1 MVANLK
7 GGSMGRPARRVS
19 LRLGLTIV
27 LLGAGATAAPPA
39 RSALPGRP
47 DIILI
52 VTDDQRVGTLGWL
65 PTLNNYVVR
74 HGVRF
79 SRAMVPT
86 SVCCPSRA
94 SLFTGEYSHTTGVW
108 TNHSGWKRFRDAGME
123 SKTVAVWLR
132 RAGYR
137 TGLVGKYLNAFLGS
151 GPPPGWRVWHSF
163 LGSNADYYDY
173 ELIHTDGSIT
183 RHGFDAAS
191 YSTDVLRRYALRF
204 IANTPREK
212 PFFLYFAPYAPHS
225 PATPAPRHVSLTAP
239 IGTFAPPSVTE
250 SDLRDKPQ
258 WIQRLRPVSSGAIQA
273 LRVRQYRSLRSVD
286 EAVAAILEAQRAR
299 RRLRNTLLIFVS
311 DNGLMWGE
319 HRVMGKFVPYR
330 GATHIDLAI
339 AWPRRLPEGGVR
351 ARLALNID
359 IPVTIADAAGAVHD
373 DVAGR
378 SLLEHWERSG
388 FVLEAARAHFPG
400 SDGTNVER
408 PAYCGWR
415 TARYLFVHYA
425 NGREEL
431 YDYAKDPWE
440 LHDRRGTA
448 PDLQRSLRRHARD
461 ACQPVPPRFS
471 WG

>member
-1 MVANLK
+1 
-7 GGSMGRPARRVS
+7 MGRPARWVM
-19 LRLGLTIV
+19 LRLGLTIAI
-27 LLGAGATAAPPA
+27 LGGGAIAAPPA
-39 RSALPGRP
+39 RSAVPGRP

-52 VTDDQRVGTLGWL
+52 VTDDQRVGTLEWL
-65 PTLNNYVVR
+65 PTVENYFVA
-74 HGVRF
+74 HGIRY

-86 SVCCPSRA
+86 AVCCPSRA
-94 SLFTGEYSHTTGVW
+94 SLLTGEYSHTTGVW
-108 TNHSGWKRFRDAGME
+108 SNIAGWRRFRDAGME

-132 RAGYR
+132 RSGYR
-137 TGLVGKYLNAFLGS
+137 TGLVGKYLNGFHGS

-163 LGSNADYYDY
+163 TSSNVGYYDY
-173 ELIHTDGSIT
+173 ELMHTDGSTT
-183 RHGFDAAS
+183 RYGFGAAS

-212 PFFLYFAPYAPHS
+212 PFFLYFAPFAPHE
-225 PATPAPRHVSLTAP
+225 PATPAPRHVNIAAP
-239 IGTFAPPSVTE
+239 IGSFSPPSVTE
-250 SDLRDKPQ
+250 SDLSDKPQ
-258 WIQRLRPVSSGAIQA
+258 WIQRLSPVSSGVIQD

-330 GATHIDLAI
+330 GATRIPLAI

-359 IPVTIADAAGAVHD
+359 IPVTIAAAAGAAHD

-378 SLLEHWERSG
+378 NLLQYWRRYG
-388 FVLEAARAHFPG
+388 FVLEAASANFPG
-400 SDGTNVER
+400 PNGTNVTR

-415 TARYLFVHYA
+415 TARYLFVHYS
-425 NGREEL
+425 NGCEEL
-431 YDYAKDPWE
+431 YDYVNDPWE
-440 LHDRRGTA
+440 LSDRRGTA
-448 PDLQRSLRRHARD
+448 PDLQRSLRRRARD
-461 ACQPVPPRFS
+461 ACRPVPPGFS